1 MAALRGLFDIFANN
15 LMPILLLS
23 AAGYLLGKFFPVDA
37 PSVGRVTFYVLSPIL
52 VFNLLTQSQLV
63 LGKIVTMLLFGASCI
78 AIMAA
83 AAYLV
88 GRLMNVPKEALVA
101 IVLTSAFGNSG
112 NYGLPLVSF
121 AFGQEALTYAGI
133 YFVASSL
140 MLNTLGVIIASLG
153 RLSVK
158 DALLAFLKVPAVYAI
173 FLALLIVRLGWTL
186 PVPLERAVS
195 LAAGGAV
202 PMMILLLG
210 LELQRARWDH
220 NHLGVVIVSVFLR
233 LIAAPL
239 TALGLSL
246 PFDLNTTAR
255 QAGVTES
262 GVPTAVMTIVLAS
275 EYKLDTSQVTA
286 VVFLSTI
293 LSPLTL
299 TPLLFL
305 LGR

>member
-1 MAALRGLFDIFANN
+1 VFEALVAALRGLFDIFANN

-255 QAGVTES
+255 Q
-262 GVPTAVMTIVLAS
+262 LARHS
-275 EYKLDTSQVTA
+275 
-286 VVFLSTI
+286 
-293 LSPLTL
+293 
-299 TPLLFL
+299 
-305 LGR
+305 R